1 MNTTAHPVVPE
12 EVMAL
17 LDGELSPAETQA
29 ISAHLDGC
37 AECSALAEQLRHTS
51 LSLSRWHVEAVPM
64 KLEDCLTG
72 AEAEAAS
79 GLKIGKASR
88 FIRSSFWTW
97 QQWAIAGGGTLAV
110 LLLVLAFSLPTLHPS
125 PLAPKSQAVALQGR
139 ERQTERERSDKGS
152 AGKLRVDSKLV
163 DPAEV
168 TDQQSIALNGRA
180 FKDFVTLSTPSIA
193 ADSNGNF
200 HGLGGHA
207 AKSFSVDGQPLTDQQ
222 GKIIQGP
229 MITRTVSL
237 AIVVKDF
244 AASRSSLDSILARH
258 HGYSAQL
265 NVNTPENAPRGLQA
279 SLRIPTLELASAV
292 ADLKTLGRV
301 ENESQS
307 GEEVTQQHTDLV
319 ARLETSRDTE
329 QRFRTILQQ
338 RPGNVVEV
346 LQVEE
351 GIARVRGDIERM
363 EAEQKE
369 LEHRVDFATV
379 ELQLT
384 EEYKA
389 QLNPPAASVSTRIRN
404 AFVAGYRN
412 ASETVLGIVVF
423 FAEYGPALLIWLMIP
438 ALPVIVVVW
447 RRYRRALAAL

>member
-1 MNTTAHPVVPE
+1 
-12 EVMAL
+12 
-17 LDGELSPAETQA
+17 
-29 ISAHLDGC
+29 
-37 AECSALAEQLRHTS
+37 
-51 LSLSRWHVEAVPM
+51 
-64 KLEDCLTG
+64 
-72 AEAEAAS
+72 
-79 GLKIGKASR
+79 
-88 FIRSSFWTW
+88 
-97 QQWAIAGGGTLAV
+97 
-110 LLLVLAFSLPTLHPS
+110 
-125 PLAPKSQAVALQGR
+125 
-139 ERQTERERSDKGS
+139 
-152 AGKLRVDSKLV
+152 
-163 DPAEV
+163 
-168 TDQQSIALNGRA
+168 
-180 FKDFVTLSTPSIA
+180 
-193 ADSNGNF
+193 
-200 HGLGGHA
+200 
-207 AKSFSVDGQPLTDQQ
+207 VDGQPLTDQQ

-319 ARLETSRDTE
+319 ARLRTSRDTE
-329 QRFRTILQQ
+329 QRFRTTLQQ